1 MASRVSV
8 STVSV
13 GESLEEVLRQTLLM
27 KRALEEHKKEEVLAQ
42 EAREAVR
49 HADLHRV
56 RGSPEADAEWEKLI
70 LARQLKLQYHR
81 NSVRVLHDALEFR
94 ANKRAD
100 LKRKLE
106 AAEAAR
112 REAEVARREAE
123 VARRE
128 AEVEAEARARKRQ
141 CLEAQYVRE
150 CVDFDG
156 DDFKNWMC
164 SIGCERDLLNL

>member
-13 GESLEEVLRQTLLM
+13 GESLERQQLAQLEAVLRQTLLL

-106 AAEAAR
+106 AAR
-112 REAEVARREAE
+112 REAEAAQR
-123 VARRE
+123 
-128 AEVEAEARARKRQ
+128 EAEARARKRQ

>member
-13 GESLEEVLRQTLLM
+13 GESLEAVLRQTLLL
-27 KRALEEHKKEEVLAQ
+27 KRALEEHKQEEVLAQ

-49 HADLHRV
+49 HANLHRV

-70 LARQLKLQYHR
+70 EVRQLKLQYHR

-106 AAEAAR
+106 AAR
-112 REAEVARREAE
+112 REAEAAQREA
-123 VARRE
+123 
-128 AEVEAEARARKRQ
+128 EAEARARKRQ

-150 CVDFDG
+150 RVDFDG

>member
-8 STVSV
+8 SV
-13 GESLEEVLRQTLLM
+13 GESLERQQLAQLEEVLRQTLLM
-27 KRALEEHKKEEVLAQ
+27 KRALEEHKKEEVMAQ

-106 AAEAAR
+106 AESA
-112 REAEVARREAE
+112 EAEVARREAE
-123 VARRE
+123 VAR
-128 AEVEAEARARKRQ
+128 EAEARARKRQ
-141 CLEAQYVRE
+141 RLEAQYVRE

-164 SIGCERDLLNL
+164 RIGCERDL

>member
-1 MASRVSV
+1 
-8 STVSV
+8 V
-13 GESLEEVLRQTLLM
+13 GEQLEEVLRQTLLM
-27 KRALEEHKKEEVLAQ
+27 KRALEEHKKEEVMAQ

-106 AAEAAR
+106 AESA
-112 REAEVARREAE
+112 EAEVARREAE
-123 VARRE
+123 
-128 AEVEAEARARKRQ
+128 ARARKRQ
-141 CLEAQYVRE
+141 RLEAQYVRE

-164 SIGCERDLLNL
+164 RIGCERDL

>member
-1 MASRVSV
+1 VNMASRVSV
-8 STVSV
+8 SV
-13 GESLEEVLRQTLLM
+13 GEQLEEVLRQTLLM
-27 KRALEEHKKEEVLAQ
+27 KRALEEHKKEEVMAQ

-106 AAEAAR
+106 AESA
-112 REAEVARREAE
+112 EAEVARREAE

-128 AEVEAEARARKRQ
+128 AEARARKRQ
-141 CLEAQYVRE
+141 RLEAQYVRE
-150 CVDFDG
+150 CVEFDG

-164 SIGCERDLLNL
+164 RIGCERDL